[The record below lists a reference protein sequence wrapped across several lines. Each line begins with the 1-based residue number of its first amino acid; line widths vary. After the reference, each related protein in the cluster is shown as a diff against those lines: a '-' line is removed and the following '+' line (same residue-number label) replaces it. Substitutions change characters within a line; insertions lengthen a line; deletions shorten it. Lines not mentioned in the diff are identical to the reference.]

1 MMPHLHPRYS
11 LPLPDSKFP
20 GALSPCVLATH
31 MRMLLISSGIS
42 VLVDLAYVSNVGSIG
57 RDIND
62 KLLDVVVRVKGL
74 MLRLLSDEILLENCR
89 DPTSYS
95 QVLWAAAWSCGE
107 YYLASELTRASRSS
121 IAAQRYAITGGDD
134 RSLFTDCTQSIQVL
148 GGGSVQALPS
158 QHRWSGHLPTGG
170 PPRTVPRENR
180 STGTGLE
187 RYLGEVRLW
196 Q

>member
-1 MMPHLHPRYS
+1 MLPHPHPRYS

-20 GALSPCVLATH
+20 GASSPCVLATH

-42 VLVDLAYVSNVGSIG
+42 ALVDLAYVSNVGSIG

-62 KLLDVVVRVKGL
+62 KLVDVVVRVKGVRAFATRL

-95 QVLWAAAWSCGE
+95 EVLWATAWSCGE
-107 YYLASELTRASRSS
+107 YCLASELTRASRSS

-148 GGGSVQALPS
+148 GGGSVQAL
-158 QHRWSGHLPTGG
+158 G
-170 PPRTVPRENR
+170 
-180 STGTGLE
+180 
-187 RYLGEVRLW
+187 
-196 Q
+196 